1 MAAFR
6 ELFCSADLLRHNFES
21 NILKIFNSD
30 WKSLDNLQ
38 SRIEFVLGMGYE
50 LDIMEIGI
58 STVQADFVI
67 TKYIGETF
75 EESTDITGLVEVPS
89 RNLTILLDIRLQ
101 SVNIHEDFEE
111 NNPFGLNFLEF
122 DHFEE

>member
-6 ELFCSADLLRHNFES
+6 ELFCSADLLRHNFAS

-38 SRIEFVLGMGYE
+38 SRLEFVLIMGYG
-50 LDIMEIGI
+50 LDIKEIGI
-58 STVQADFVI
+58 STVQEDFVI

>member
-1 MAAFR
+1 MAGFR

-38 SRIEFVLGMGYE
+38 SRLEFVLGMGYE

-89 RNLTILLDIRLQ
+89 KNLTILLDIRLQ
-101 SVNIHEDFEE
+101 SVNIHEEFEE

>member
-1 MAAFR
+1 MAALR

-38 SRIEFVLGMGYE
+38 SRLEFVLGMGYE

>member
-38 SRIEFVLGMGYE
+38 SRLEFVLGMGYE

>member
-1 MAAFR
+1 MAAFKI
-6 ELFCSADLLRHNFES
+6 LFCSSHLLRHKFGS
-21 NILKIFNSD
+21 NILKIFNSN

-38 SRIEFVLGMGYE
+38 SRLEFVLIMGYG

-75 EESTDITGLVEVPS
+75 DENTDITGLVEVPS